1 MVNKETLAERV
12 HCFADSKVLII
23 GDIMIDEY
31 LMGSA
36 DRISPEAPVPVVH
49 VSSDRH
55 VLGGAGNVAKNVRT
69 LGGVPKII
77 TVSGTGMG
85 ADLLNALLD
94 SEGIEHDI
102 QQIGT
107 RKTTRKTRIL
117 ASNQQMI
124 RIDREDTATIQGE
137 TLDQLMARVENC
149 ISEYEVVIVSDYGK
163 GVVSKEFME
172 RLSFLS
178 DAQENRPKIFVD
190 PKTPNF
196 RLYQNVFILTPNAK
210 ETSEGANLPVG
221 TREEILEAGR
231 EIFRL
236 LDCDKLLTTLGP
248 LGMAL
253 FDDEDTVWHVPTM
266 AQEVFDVTG
275 AGDTVIAT
283 AALAV
288 ASGCSLIDSC
298 VLANYAAG
306 VVVGHVGAASVTPD
320 QLIETIQSLP
330 LPPVE
335 KWT

>member
-1 MVNKETLAERV
+1 MVNKISLAERV
-12 HCFADSKVLII
+12 AGFANSKVLII

-36 DRISPEAPVPVVH
+36 ERISPEAPVPVVH
-49 VSSDRH
+49 VSDDRH

-69 LGGVPKII
+69 LGGAPKII
-77 TVSGTGMG
+77 TVAGAGMG
-85 ADLLNALLD
+85 ADLLQALLD
-94 SEGIEHDI
+94 SEDIDHDI

-124 RIDREDTATIQGE
+124 RIDREDTERIAGE
-137 TLDQLMARVENC
+137 DLDGFMSRIEDC

-163 GVVSKEFME
+163 GIVSEEFMT
-172 RLSFLS
+172 RLTALCN
-178 DAQENRPKIFVD
+178 AQENKPKVFVD

-196 RLYQNVFILTPNAK
+196 HLYQGVYILTPNSK
-210 ETSEGANLPVG
+210 ETSEGAKLPVG
-221 TREEILEAGR
+221 SKEEILAAGQ
-231 EIFRL
+231 EIFSIL
-236 LDCDKLLTTLGP
+236 GCEKLLTTLGP

-253 FDDEDTVWHVPTM
+253 FDDKETVWHVPTM

-288 ASGCSLIDSC
+288 ASGCSLVDSC

-306 VVVGHVGAASVTPD
+306 VVVGQVGAASVTPEE
-320 QLIETIQSLP
+320 LVETIETLP
-330 LPPVE
+330 LPPVA

>member
-1 MVNKETLAERV
+1 MVNKDTLAERIDS
-12 HCFADSKVLII
+12 FADAKVLII

-49 VSSDRH
+49 VSADRH

-69 LGGVPKII
+69 LGGAPKLIS
-77 TVSGTGMG
+77 VSGSGMG
-85 ADLLNALLD
+85 SDLLNALLD
-94 SEGIEHDI
+94 SEDIAHDI
-102 QQIGT
+102 LQIGT

-124 RIDREDTATIQGE
+124 RIDREDVAPIAGDD
-137 TLDQLMARVENC
+137 LDALMKRVEVC
-149 ISEYEVVIVSDYGK
+149 IADYNVVIVSDYGK
-163 GVVSKEFME
+163 GLVTKDFME
-172 RLSFLS
+172 RLTTLCS
-178 DAQENRPKIFVD
+178 AQRNHPKIFVD

-196 RLYQNVFILTPNAK
+196 KLYQNVFILTPNSK
-210 ETSEGANLPVG
+210 ETSEGAKLPVES
-221 TREEILEAGR
+221 REDILEAGR
-231 EIFRL
+231 EIFRQL
-236 LDCDKLLTTLGP
+236 NCEKLLTTLGP
-248 LGMAL
+248 MGMAL
-253 FDDEDTVWHVPTM
+253 FDDQDTVWHVPTM

-283 AALAV
+283 AALAF
-288 ASGCSLIDSC
+288 AAGCSLVDSC

-306 VVVGHVGAASVTPD
+306 IVVGHVGAASVTPD
-320 QLIETIQSLP
+320 QLIETIQALP

>member
-1 MVNKETLAERV
+1 MVDKDTLAGRV
-12 HCFADSKVLII
+12 KGFAESKVLII

-36 DRISPEAPVPVVH
+36 ERISPEAPVPVVH
-49 VSSDRH
+49 VNSDRH

-69 LGGVPKII
+69 LGGAPKII
-77 TVSGTGMG
+77 TVSGAGMG

-94 SEGIEHDI
+94 SEGIDHDI
-102 QQIGT
+102 LQIGT

-117 ASNQQMI
+117 ASSQQMI
-124 RIDREDTATIQGE
+124 RIDREDTSIISGE
-137 TLDQLMARVENC
+137 DLDELLTHVESC
-149 ISEYEVVIVSDYGK
+149 IAEYEVIIVSDYGK
-163 GVVSKEFME
+163 GLVSKEFME
-172 RLSFLS
+172 RLSMIC
-178 DAQENRPKIFVD
+178 DAQEKQPKIFVD
-190 PKTPNF
+190 PKTRNF
-196 RLYQNVFILTPNAK
+196 KLYQNVFILTPNSK

-221 TREEILEAGR
+221 SREEILEAGR

-236 LDCDKLLTTLGP
+236 LGCDKLLTTLGP
-248 LGMAL
+248 QGMAL
-253 FDDEDTVWHVPTM
+253 FDDENTVWHVPTM

-288 ASGCSLIDSC
+288 ASGCSLVDSC

-320 QLIETIQSLP
+320 QLIETIQTLP
-330 LPPVE
+330 LPSVE

>member
-1 MVNKETLAERV
+1 MVNKVSLAERV
-12 HCFADSKVLII
+12 AGFANAKVLII

-36 DRISPEAPVPVVH
+36 ERISPEAPVPVVH
-49 VSSDRH
+49 VRADRH

-69 LGGVPKII
+69 LGGAPKII
-77 TVSGTGMG
+77 TVAGAGMG
-85 ADLLNALLD
+85 ADLLQALLD
-94 SEGIEHDI
+94 SEDIDHDI

-124 RIDREDTATIQGE
+124 RIDREDTSRISGE
-137 TLDQLMARVENC
+137 DLDGFMHRIEGC

-163 GVVSKEFME
+163 GIVSEEFMA
-172 RLSFLS
+172 RLSALC
-178 DAQENRPKIFVD
+178 DAQENKPKIFVD

-196 RLYQNVFILTPNAK
+196 HLYQNVFILTPNAK
-210 ETSEGANLPVG
+210 ETSEGAKLPVESK
-221 TREEILEAGR
+221 EEILAAGK
-231 EIFRL
+231 EIFSIL
-236 LDCDKLLTTLGP
+236 GCDKLLTTLGP

-253 FDDEDTVWHVPTM
+253 FDDEETVWHVPTM

-283 AALAV
+283 AALAL

-306 VVVGHVGAASVTPD
+306 VVVGQVGAASVTPEE
-320 QLIETIQSLP
+320 LVETIETLP
-330 LPPVE
+330 LPPVA

>member
-1 MVNKETLAERV
+1 MVNKDTLAGRV
-12 HCFADSKVLII
+12 DSFAGSKVLII

-36 DRISPEAPVPVVH
+36 DRISPEAPVPVIH

-55 VLGGAGNVAKNVRT
+55 VLGGAGNVARNVRT
-69 LGGVPKII
+69 LGGSPKII
-77 TVSGTGMG
+77 TISGAGSG

-94 SEGIEHDI
+94 SEEIEHDI
-102 QQIGT
+102 QQIGS

-124 RIDREDTATIQGE
+124 RIDREDTDLLCGE
-137 TLDQLMARVENC
+137 ELNKLMARVESC
-149 ISEYEVVIVSDYGK
+149 IAEYDVIIVSDYGK
-163 GVVSKEFME
+163 GLVGEEFMK
-172 RLSFLS
+172 RLNMLCN
-178 DAQENRPKIFVD
+178 AQDTRPKIFVD
-190 PKTPNF
+190 PKTRNF
-196 RLYQNVFILTPNAK
+196 KLYQDVFILTPNAK
-210 ETSEGANLPVG
+210 ETSEGAKLPAG
-221 TREEILEAGR
+221 SKEEILEAGR
-231 EIFRL
+231 KIFRL
-236 LDCDKLLTTLGP
+236 LGCEKLLTTLGP

-253 FDDEDTVWHVPTM
+253 FDDEETVWHVPTM

-288 ASGCSLIDSC
+288 ASGCSLVDSC
-298 VLANYAAG
+298 VLANYAVG
-306 VVVGHVGAASVTPD
+306 IVVGHVGAASVTPGE
-320 QLIETIQSLP
+320 LIDTIQTLP